1 MVGRACL
8 VVPCPCREACEGGGG
23 DGDGDREETPEVPC
37 PSQGEGGPCGGAYH
51 VLGLRKKR
59 MSVLTQTISAL
70 CPAFRWLGVTQSY
83 IHNNSALYLEEVHA
97 QIQAV
102 GAQAGVPG
110 DLETP

>member
-1 MVGRACL
+1 M
-8 VVPCPCREACEGGGG
+8 VVPCPCREACEGGEG

-51 VLGLRKKR
+51 VLGLGKKKN
-59 MSVLTQTISAL
+59 VSAYVNHL
-70 CPAFRWLGVTQSY
+70 CPLSRLVERNTKL
-83 IHNNSALYLEEVHA
+83 HNNSALYLEEVHA